1 MSKKKSNASKV
12 KNGAVAVFVSLM
24 LHVVGQSPEPGK
36 PEMSLTGNQLFH
48 VTVINGNVINGNV
61 TITSPSAL
69 AK

>member
-12 KNGAVAVFVSLM
+12 KNGAVAVLVSLM

-36 PEMSLTGNQLFH
+36 PEMSFTGNQLFH

-61 TITSPSAL
+61 TITPPPSL